1 MNTAPKERIL
11 LIPEGRNNDFTPC
24 GWIRLI
30 HPWTAFAKS
39 NNHELHVGNW
49 RDLDSFK
56 PSVVV
61 TQRTVAGEK
70 ASEFVSNARSRGV
83 KTVIDLDDYLLE
95 LPKSHPDYMEYE
107 VNRPYLE
114 AALEQ
119 VDYITVSTESLAKK
133 LDFAQKTI
141 LVPNALAPQIWV
153 GSDSGHVEKSDSSEF
168 INVLYAGTTSHRS
181 DWAMVEDQV
190 INSLKANK
198 SLRVFL
204 IGVTSEKVP
213 KHRRLI
219 RLNPPRAAIASYPA
233 YVNWLRKVQEFDF
246 GIAPLLNTD
255 FNSYKSDLKLLEYT
269 ALGAVSFCSPVEPYL
284 NTNIAPEMFNY
295 VSESGW
301 FEVLSDLSSS
311 STSPRNT
318 ANELSR
324 FPELF
329 INEKGVNQFGITRV
343 FEE

>member
-1 MNTAPKERIL
+1 MNSAPNERIL
-11 LIPEGRNNDFTPC
+11 LIPEGQNNDFTPC

-30 HPWTAFAKS
+30 HPWTAFAES
-39 NNHELHVGNW
+39 NNHELHVGKW
-49 RDLDSFK
+49 SDLDSFN
-56 PSVVV
+56 PSIVV

-70 ASEFVSNARSRGV
+70 APDFISTAKSRGI
-83 KTVIDLDDYLLE
+83 KTVLDLDDYLLE

-107 VNRPYLE
+107 VNRPYLQ

-119 VDYITVSTESLAKK
+119 VDFITVSTEPLARK

-141 LVPNALAPQIWV
+141 LVPNALAPQIWL
-153 GSDSGHVEKSDSSEF
+153 GSDSGYVEKRDPSEL

-181 DWAMVEDQV
+181 DWAMIEDQV
-190 INSLKANK
+190 LNSLKANN

-204 IGVTSEKVP
+204 IGVTSETVP

-233 YVNWLRKVQEFDF
+233 YVNWLGQVQKFDF
-246 GIAPLLNTD
+246 GIAPLLNTE
-255 FNSYKSDLKLLEYT
+255 FNNYKSDLKLLEYT
-269 ALGAVSFCSPVEPYL
+269 ALGAVTFCSPVEPYL
-284 NTNIAPEMFNY
+284 NTKIDPQMFNY

-301 FEVLSDLSSS
+301 FEVLSELSSRDA
-311 STSPRNT
+311 SPRNT
-318 ANELSR
+318 ANGLSR
-324 FPELF
+324 CPELF
-329 INEKGVNQFGITRV
+329 INENGVNQFGIARV